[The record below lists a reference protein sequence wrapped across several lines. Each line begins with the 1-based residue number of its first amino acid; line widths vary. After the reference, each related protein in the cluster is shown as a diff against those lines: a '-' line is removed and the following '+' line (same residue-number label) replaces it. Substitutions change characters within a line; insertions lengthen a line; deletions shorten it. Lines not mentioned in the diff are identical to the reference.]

1 MEEEW
6 KAKDICGAT
15 NHLDHGSHRG
25 GFETVVCL
33 ENKDHEGLHH
43 DGKSNYWG
51 DVKAI
56 PARRREHE
64 PRRCGS
70 CQQAPKL
77 SYVCEIYR
85 GFSCNQLVA
94 AYNAGRADM
103 AAEVGRTWPEEEE
116 MELEPEDVVLKV
128 AELLQLEDSTN
139 DQDYD

>member
-1 MEEEW
+1 
-6 KAKDICGAT
+6 
-15 NHLDHGSHRG
+15 
-25 GFETVVCL
+25 VVCL
-33 ENKDHEGLHH
+33 ENKGHEGLHC
-43 DGKSNYWG
+43 DGKDNYWG
-51 DVKAI
+51 NVKAI
-56 PARRREHE
+56 PTRRREHE
-64 PRRCGS
+64 PRRCRQ